1 MRRCRRITLSSLDG
15 VVLEGRCRGR
25 RPRKDVCLVSPLPN
39 MYMVPDESIAPIYLY
54 LDRTS
59 IAGPTYYYAVDEPG
73 VQFNF
78 EGRCGISRDAV
89 LLFRADG
96 WIVVSAG

>member
-1 MRRCRRITLSSLDG
+1 MRRRRRITLSSPDG

-25 RPRKDVCLVSPLPN
+25 RPRKDVCLVSPLPD

-59 IAGPTYYYAVDEPG
+59 IAGPVGGHVQGSLTSKRYMRDEIWSL
-73 VQFNF
+73 
-78 EGRCGISRDAV
+78 ISYVGAPSW
-89 LLFRADG
+89 FITFA
-96 WIVVSAG
+96 